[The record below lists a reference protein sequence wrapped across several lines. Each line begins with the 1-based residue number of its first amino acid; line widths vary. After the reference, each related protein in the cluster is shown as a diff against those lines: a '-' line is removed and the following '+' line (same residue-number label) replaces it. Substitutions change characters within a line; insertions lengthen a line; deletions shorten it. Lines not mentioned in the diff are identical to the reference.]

1 MHFKLNVNITDN
13 DYIDYNTFVSYGPS
27 YGRKN
32 LLFIRLLSLVVFALC
47 TFVVIFFGD
56 DLYKHWL
63 FVVMIAITAILHQ
76 VFSKKIMAKF
86 IKIEIMYRK
95 KQGKLPF
102 EPNTVMEFYDDYFVD
117 FTPDSK
123 TEVKYSA
130 IDRVSV
136 INDKYIYLH
145 LDSARAHLL
154 SSFCF
159 ESKEQYDSFVD
170 FIKTKCKNVDVY

>member
-1 MHFKLNVNITDN
+1 M
-13 DYIDYNTFVSYGPS
+13 
-27 YGRKN
+27 RW
-32 LLFIRLLSLVVFALC
+32 LL
-47 TFVVIFFGD
+47 
-56 DLYKHWL
+56 
-63 FVVMIAITAILHQ
+63 VVMIAITAILHQ
-76 VFSKKIMAKF
+76 VFFKKSMAKF
-86 IKIEIMYRK
+86 VKKEIMNRK

-102 EPNTVMEFYDDYFVD
+102 EPNTVMEFYDDYFID
-117 FTPDSK
+117 LTPDSK

-154 SSFCF
+154 TSFCF